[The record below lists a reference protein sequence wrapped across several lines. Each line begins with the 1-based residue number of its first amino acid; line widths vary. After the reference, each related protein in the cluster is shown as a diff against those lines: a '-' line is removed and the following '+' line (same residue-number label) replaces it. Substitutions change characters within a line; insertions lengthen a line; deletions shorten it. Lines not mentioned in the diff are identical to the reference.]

1 MGALAMAVAAHPDR
15 IRGQHPLCSFS
26 ALGRHASELI
36 AAQRPDDVYAPLM
49 TLIRLNGLV
58 LLIGVGL
65 DKLTLLHLAEKEAG
79 RRLFRRWANNRDGQP
94 IAVEVGG
101 CSAGFGKLEAELQAV
116 TLMVGQSVWKLL
128 GARSTLARAIA
139 AIRANPEITH
149 CGDPTCE
156 RCNDAVAGGP
166 LL

>member
-1 MGALAMAVAAHPDR
+1 MLV
-15 IRGQHPLCSFS
+15 
-26 ALGRHASELI
+26 
-36 AAQRPDDVYAPLM
+36 
-49 TLIRLNGLV
+49 RLNGFMLLV
-58 LLIGVGL
+58 GVEL

-79 RRLFRRWANNRDGQP
+79 RRLFRRWANDPNGRA

-101 CSAGFGKLEAELQAV
+101 CSAGFHNLEPALRSVIQV
-116 TLMVGQSVWKLL
+116 ITVGQSVWKLL
-128 GARSTLARAIA
+128 PAPQTLAHAIA